1 MLPTSSRALPVAI
14 AIVLMV
20 AAPELVLAQEEA
32 GEHHSLMPTIARV
45 VNFAILVG
53 ILVYFLRAPITR
65 YLGSRVETVRHDL
78 VTAQQV
84 RADAERQLADVQA
97 KLAALPGELEALA
110 ARGRDDLA
118 RERERLQAATLRE
131 RDKLLEATRREI
143 EFQTRIARRDLVE
156 HAADLA
162 MALARDRVAA
172 EITPEDQARLVDRY
186 AAEVRS

>member
-1 MLPTSSRALPVAI
+1 MSRRALPVAI
-14 AIVLMV
+14 AIVLIM

-32 GEHHSLMPTIARV
+32 AEHHSLMPTIARV

-53 ILVYFLRAPITR
+53 ILVYFLKAPITR
-65 YLGSRVETVRHDL
+65 YLASRVETVRHDL

-84 RADAERQLADVQA
+84 RADAERQLSDVQA

-110 ARGRDDLA
+110 ARGRDELA

-131 RDKLLEATRREI
+131 REKLVEATRREI

-156 HAADLA
+156 YAADLA